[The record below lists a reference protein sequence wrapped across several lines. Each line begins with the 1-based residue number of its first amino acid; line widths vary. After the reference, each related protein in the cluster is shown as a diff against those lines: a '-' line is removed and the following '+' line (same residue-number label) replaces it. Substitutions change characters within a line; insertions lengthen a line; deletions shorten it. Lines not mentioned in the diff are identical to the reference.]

1 MFLGFGKFARHR
13 RLAKGLRNR
22 PLDRATVEELDTVI
36 DTQYKELP
44 WGLLWTTMELSEK
57 AKSEV
62 REDDP
67 LHPAL
72 SRILRSTTWEIQNR
86 SRGSF

>member
-1 MFLGFGKFARHR
+1 MFLGFGKFAHQR
-13 RLAKGLRNR
+13 RLAKGLRKR
-22 PLDRATVEELDTVI
+22 PLDPATVEELETVI
-36 DTQYKELP
+36 DSQHKELP
-44 WGLLWTTMELSEK
+44 FGRLWKTMELSEK
-57 AKSEV
+57 AKSDV

-72 SRILRSTTWEIQNR
+72 ARIFRSSIWEIQNR

>member
-1 MFLGFGKFARHR
+1 MLFSYGKFAHQR
-13 RLAKGLRNR
+13 RLAKGLRKR
-22 PLDRATVEELDTVI
+22 PLDRTMIEELDTVI

-44 WGLLWTTMELSEK
+44 WGLLWKTMELSKK
-57 AKSEV
+57 ARAEV

-67 LHPAL
+67 LHAAL

>member
-1 MFLGFGKFARHR
+1 MLFSYGKFAHQR
-13 RLAKGLRNR
+13 RLAKGLRKR
-22 PLDRATVEELDTVI
+22 PLDRTTIEELDTVI

-44 WGLLWTTMELSEK
+44 WGLLWKTMELSKK
-57 AKSEV
+57 ARAEV

-67 LHPAL
+67 LHAAL